1 MKTFHVYHH
10 PHLGAQAVKEGFSWP
25 GFVFG
30 WVWLLVKELWWLFLL
45 FLGVGF
51 ASALLADLV
60 FGQLEDMGHGNMEY
74 AFGRFLFTTVVTVT
88 VSLLTGFYGNRWC
101 CRNLSRRG
109 FNRIATLQAM
119 SPDAAI
125 QATELPQAATADE
138 YSRPWYKEVWPW
150 FILGILGMSVVLG
163 TSMLVIATKNPPG
176 LLSDNYYDVGKGINT
191 SLEREEL
198 AERLQLKAGFAL
210 DNERGT
216 VALQLQGHSNPPQLV
231 LNLISPTQP
240 ERDRRVVLQA
250 QGDGSYAGNLLDA
263 VEGRRFVELI
273 GQEGG
278 KDWRLFEEEQ
288 LVGGQ
293 RFQLGE

>member
-1 MKTFHVYHH
+1 MSSQH
-10 PHLGAQAVKEGFSWP
+10 PPV
-25 GFVFG
+25 
-30 WVWLLVKELWWLFLL
+30 
-45 FLGVGF
+45 
-51 ASALLADLV
+51 
-60 FGQLEDMGHGNMEY
+60 N
-74 AFGRFLFTTVVTVT
+74 
-88 VSLLTGFYGNRWC
+88 
-101 CRNLSRRG
+101 
-109 FNRIATLQAM
+109 
-119 SPDAAI
+119 
-125 QATELPQAATADE
+125 
-138 YSRPWYKEVWPW
+138 PWYKEFWPW
-150 FILGILGMSVVLG
+150 FIIGILGLSVVLG

-198 AERLQLKAGFAL
+198 AERLQLKAAFAL

-216 VALQLQGHSNPPQLV
+216 VTLQLQGHSNPPQLV

-240 ERDRRVVLQA
+240 ERDRRVILQL